1 MASRCLWQRNVT
13 ISRESITVHCR
24 RRKRRV
30 RVQLRRHRAIALDA
44 EAAEIIITNA
54 SSKEIE
60 D

>member
-1 MASRCLWQRNVT
+1 LALPSRSSVLVLPGDEAGTFWTFFGNALNF
-13 ISRESITVHCR
+13 E
-24 RRKRRV
+24 
-30 RVQLRRHRAIALDA
+30 LRRHRAIALDA